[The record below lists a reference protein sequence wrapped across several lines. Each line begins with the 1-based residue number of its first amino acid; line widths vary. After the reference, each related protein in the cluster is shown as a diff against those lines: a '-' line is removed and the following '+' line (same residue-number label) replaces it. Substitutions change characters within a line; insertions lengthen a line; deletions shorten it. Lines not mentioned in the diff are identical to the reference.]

1 MLTFNQ
7 LTTRVNDITGV
18 SQSTSSQDY
27 LNAKMDVMQGLRL
40 FKNAARRYW
49 TRKQITAQLVVSQQD
64 YELPADFVRTTEV
77 TITANGIVYPLVE
90 VPSEHIW
97 NELNV
102 IPAVTIYIPT
112 KYFVKGFNV
121 ISIWPAP
128 STNGVGTLTVSYEP
142 RTPDFSLADVTGTA
156 SVNNNSQLITDSAT
170 SFTPSMIN
178 MWFSVTDGTGGNW
191 YQIASVPNNNTL
203 DLANYYQDQTNATA
217 SYIIGACPDIPED
230 YQLGLVYYA
239 AYNFFLK
246 RKDDGTAEQYL
257 AMFNA
262 LRDEYMETY
271 SNKTTGVVFTKQAA
285 EVYSVFG
292 IPPFNL
298 SG

>member
-1 MLTFNQ
+1 M
-7 LTTRVNDITGV
+7 VGSPNDSITK
-18 SQSTSSQDY
+18 TNIKQD
-27 LNAKMDVMQGLRL
+27 LRQGLFL

-49 TRKQITAQLVVSQQD
+49 TRKSAQTSLVNGQQD
-64 YELPADFVRTTEV
+64 YQMPADFVRATEV

-90 VPSEHIW
+90 VPSEHKW

-112 KYFVKGFNV
+112 RFFVKGNNV

-128 STNGVGTLTVSYEP
+128 STDNVGTLNVSYEP

-156 SVNNNSQLITDSAT
+156 SVTNGSAAVVDSAT
-170 SFTPSMIN
+170 NFNSN
-178 MWFSVTDGTGGNW
+178 MVNMYFSVTDGSDGNW
-191 YQIASVPNNNTL
+191 YQIESVADTSHLTLGNDYIGNTEGS
-203 DLANYYQDQTNATA
+203 A

-230 YQLGLVYYA
+230 YQMGL
-239 AYNFFLK
+239 AYFACNQFYLK
-246 RKDDGTAEQYL
+246 RKEAAL
-257 AMFNA
+257 ANNFLA
-262 LRDEYMETY
+262 QFQQLLDAYKEDY
-271 SNKTTGVVFTKQAA
+271 SSKTTGVVFTKQAG

-298 SG
+298 Q